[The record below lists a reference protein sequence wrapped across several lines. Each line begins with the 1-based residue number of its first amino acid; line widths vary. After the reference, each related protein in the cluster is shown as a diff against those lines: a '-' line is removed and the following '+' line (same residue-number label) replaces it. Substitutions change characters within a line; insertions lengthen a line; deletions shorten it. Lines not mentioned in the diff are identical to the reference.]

1 MTGGVRTAAA
11 TASIAELLKASPDW
25 RRFFKACCEAGALRL
40 RAQAWQ
46 FRDELREHGKD
57 VALQEVEDALL
68 TIARKVLPMTLAASW
83 DPEWAAGLVDDAL
96 SRLSEHY
103 AELLAG
109 EREVLDLS
117 GQEVWEERIHAA
129 GLNNDPAAF
138 RQALRGWEKATA
150 EALEAARGEA
160 RSGAA

>member
-1 MTGGVRTAAA
+1 MRASAA
-11 TASIAELLKASPDW
+11 TASIAELLKASPEW

-46 FRDELREHGKD
+46 FRDELRDRGKDD

-68 TIARKVLPMTLAASW
+68 TIARKVLPKTPAAVW
-83 DPEWAAGLVDDAL
+83 DPEWAAELIHDAL
-96 SRLSEHY
+96 ARLAEHY
-103 AELLAG
+103 AELLRD

-117 GQEVWEERIHAA
+117 GQDLFEERIHAA
-129 GLNNDPAAF
+129 GLANDPAAF
-138 RQALRGWEKATA
+138 REALKGWERATA
-150 EALEAARGEA
+150 EALEVARE

>member
-1 MTGGVRTAAA
+1 VRTAAA
-11 TASIAELLKASPDW
+11 TASIAELLKASPEW

-46 FRDELREHGKD
+46 FKGELRDRGKD

-68 TIARKVLPMTLAASW
+68 TIARKVLPKTPAAQW
-83 DPEWAAGLVDDAL
+83 DPEFAGELIQDAL
-96 SRLSEHY
+96 ARLSEHY
-103 AELLAG
+103 AELLGG

-117 GQEVWEERIHAA
+117 GQERWEERIHAA
-129 GLNNDPAAF
+129 TLANDPAAF
-138 RQALRGWEKATA
+138 REALKGWERATV

>member
-1 MTGGVRTAAA
+1 MTTAA
-11 TASIAELLKASPDW
+11 TASLAELLKASPEW
-25 RRFFKACCEAGALRL
+25 RAFYRQCCEAGALRL

-46 FRDELREHGKD
+46 FRDELRDRGKD

-68 TIARKVLPMTLAASW
+68 TIARKVLPKTPAAQW
-83 DPEWAAGLVDDAL
+83 DPEWAAELIHDAL
-96 SRLSEHY
+96 ARLAEHY
-103 AELLAG
+103 AELLGG

-117 GQEVWEERIHAA
+117 GQEAWEERIHAA

-138 RQALRGWEKATA
+138 REALKGWERATA
-150 EALEAARGEA
+150 EALEVAKE